1 MAYELQISTLDNV
14 TPWLDWA
21 ISHKADWTRKA
32 TKSTAWYAQQ
42 EIKKGIRSGS
52 PGGSTYAERMSASRR
67 FEIEDHSKRGGSRR
81 KQRKGVLGNLL
92 NAVGYQFKTAQVAI
106 GWLSRSAVRIGS
118 WHELGVQQTITPKM
132 RRLFF
137 AAGVGLKAS
146 TTHIKLPSRPTY
158 QPMFNHLRNL
168 LPEYYRNK
176 FISYLASGGPPQKL
190 EWHQLKRSQ
199 RRIYTVYG

>member
-1 MAYELQISTLDNV
+1 MAYELQIRTLDNV

-32 TKSTAWYAQQ
+32 IKSTAWYAQQ
-42 EIKKGIRSGS
+42 EIKKGIRSSS
-52 PGGSTYAERMSASRR
+52 PGGATYAERMSAAKRHD
-67 FEIEDHSKRGGSRR
+67 IEDSSKRGGSKRKRR
-81 KQRKGVLGNLL
+81 AGVLGNLL

-118 WHELGVQQTITPKM
+118 WHEKGVRQAITPKM

-158 QPMFNHLRNL
+158 QPMFNHLRDK
-168 LPEYYRNK
+168 LPAYFESK
-176 FISYLASGGPPQKL
+176 FISYLAAGGPPRKL
-190 EWHQLKRSQ
+190 AWHELKRSQ

>member
-1 MAYELQISTLDNV
+1 MAYELQISAIDNV

-21 ISHKADWTRKA
+21 IAHKPDWTRKA
-32 TKSTAWYAQQ
+32 VKSTAWYAQQ
-42 EIKKGIRSGS
+42 EIKKGIRSGA
-52 PGGSTYAERMSASRR
+52 PGGSTYAERMSAAKRHD
-67 FEIEDHSKRGGSRR
+67 IEDSSKRGGSKRR
-81 KQRKGVLGNLL
+81 RRAGVLGNLL

-118 WHELGVQQTITPKM
+118 WHELGIDQPITPKM

-168 LPEYYRNK
+168 LPEYFRNK
-176 FISYLASGGPPQKL
+176 FISYLANGGPPQKL
-190 EWHQLKRSQ
+190 ASSQMSRSRQ
-199 RRIYTVYG
+199 RIYTVYG

>member
-1 MAYELQISTLDNV
+1 MAYELQIGTIDNI

-21 ISHKADWTRKA
+21 ISHKPDWTRKA

-42 EIKKGIRSGS
+42 EIKKGIRSGA
-52 PGGSTYAERMSASRR
+52 PGGSTYADRMSAARR
-67 FEIEDHSKRGGSRR
+67 HEIEDTSRRGGSKLKRR
-81 KQRKGVLGNLL
+81 AGVLGNLL

-118 WHELGVQQTITPKM
+118 WHELGVSQQVTPKM

-146 TTHIKLPSRPTY
+146 TTHINLPRRPTY
-158 QPMFNHLRNL
+158 EPMFNYLRDKM
-168 LPEYYRNK
+168 PAYFQNK
-176 FISYLASGGPPQKL
+176 FISYLVNGGPP
-190 EWHQLKRSQ
+190 KRITSGATRGRQ
-199 RRIYTVYG
+199 RIYTVYG